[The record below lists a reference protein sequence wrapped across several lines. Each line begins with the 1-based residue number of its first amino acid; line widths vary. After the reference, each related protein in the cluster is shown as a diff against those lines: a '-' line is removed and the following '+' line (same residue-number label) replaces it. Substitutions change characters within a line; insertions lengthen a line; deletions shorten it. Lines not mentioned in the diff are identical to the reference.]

1 MSGAAPRL
9 DVAFPFTVDAQ
20 GRTARAGYDRH
31 VRDMIELVL
40 FTRPGERVMR
50 PDFGCGLADLVFAPG
65 GPELAASVRI
75 AIEAALQR
83 WLADVIEVTGVEVTG
98 QDGTLRIRV
107 SYTVT
112 ATGAERTEVFT
123 GRAEP

>member
-1 MSGAAPRL
+1 MSGGGPRV
-9 DVAFPFTVDAQ
+9 DVAFPFAVDGR

-50 PDFGCGLADLVFAPG
+50 PDFGCGLTDLVFAPNS
-65 GPELAASVRI
+65 PELAASVQI
-75 AIEAALQR
+75 SVQAALQR
-83 WLADVIEVTGVEVTG
+83 WLGDVIEVTGVEVTSE
-98 QDGTLRIRV
+98 DGTLRIRL
-107 SYTVT
+107 SYTVL
-112 ATGAERTEVFT
+112 ATGAERAEEFL